1 MGTMEEGNRERSRVG
16 ELEHVTI
23 VGMIM
28 INGEMKKLNW
38 MDWGR
43 NLNMFSFSF
52 SWVHP
57 HHFSLSLS
65 SPTIFKF
72 FLGDIQDE

>member
-1 MGTMEEGNRERSRVG
+1 MEEGNRERSRVG

-43 NLNMFSFSF
+43 NVNMFSFSF
-52 SWVHP
+52 YWVHP